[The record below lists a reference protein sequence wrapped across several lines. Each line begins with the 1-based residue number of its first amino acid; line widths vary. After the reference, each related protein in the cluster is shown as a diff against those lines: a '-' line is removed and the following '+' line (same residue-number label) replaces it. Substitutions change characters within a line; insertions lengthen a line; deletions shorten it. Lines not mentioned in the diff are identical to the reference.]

1 MFNMFK
7 KYVAFLCFFLPSAP
21 TRFLYRLCG
30 YHIGKHVMMPLFSY
44 VYADEMTIGNDVD
57 IRRFV
62 YIHVHVLAVGA
73 STIIS
78 YGNQIKGDASFTC
91 GDNCFLGIHCLI
103 HCAEDVT
110 LGFYSGLGPRCTIYT
125 HGSFLPV
132 TMGYPAKFAPVV
144 IDDYVWIAMEVTI
157 MAGAHI
163 EGNCIINPGIVI
175 QGRVKSNSIV
185 QLDPKQ
191 YAIHDLTRLQK
202 INKKDAAFLHNQIIS
217 SFLDSQSASHQHDA
231 GGSSYAIPGRYTFV
245 SLPEKNC
252 IELHIAG
259 ERISYDL
266 GQFYADS
273 SRRRIHRDFLSFIR
287 LRHGITL
294 RTRSR

>member
-1 MFNMFK
+1 VTMFK
-7 KYVAFLCFFLPSAP
+7 QFVAILCFFLPSPP

-30 YHIGKHVMMPLFSY
+30 FHIGKNVKMPPFSY
-44 VYADEMTIGNDVD
+44 IYGDKITIGNDVD
-57 IRRFV
+57 IRKFV
-62 YIHVHVLAVGA
+62 YIHVHELTVGA
-73 STIIS
+73 NAIIS

-91 GDNCFLGIHCLI
+91 GDNCFLGIQCLI

-144 IDDYVWIAMEVTI
+144 IGDFVWIAMEVTI

-163 EGNCIINPGIVI
+163 EGNCIINPGTVI
-175 QGRVKSNSIV
+175 EGRVKSNSIV
-185 QLDPKQ
+185 QLDAKQ
-191 YAIHDLTRLQK
+191 YEIYDLSRLQK
-202 INKKDAAFLHNQIIS
+202 LNKKDAAFFHNQIIS
-217 SFLDSQSASHQHDA
+217 SFLNSQSASYQHDA
-231 GGSSYAIPGRYTFV
+231 GASSYVVPGRYTFF

-252 IELHIAG
+252 IELLIAG
-259 ERISYDL
+259 EKISYDL

-273 SRRRIHRDFLSFIR
+273 SRRPINRDFLSFIR
-287 LRHGITL
+287 LHHGITL